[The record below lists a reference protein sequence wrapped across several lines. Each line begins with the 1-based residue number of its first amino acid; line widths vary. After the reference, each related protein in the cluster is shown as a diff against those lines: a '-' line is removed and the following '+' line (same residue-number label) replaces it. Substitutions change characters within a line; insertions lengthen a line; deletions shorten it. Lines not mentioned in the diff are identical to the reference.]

1 MPLQIPRLTKTEILN
16 GKPIKTTATMKKIY
30 TFLMSAVAL
39 VSFAACSEGLNE
51 ITVNGNE
58 TSTEVTLFA
67 EFENDTRMTLN
78 DNIPEWEAGDVI
90 YINGA
95 EFIAQTAGRAVLFKG
110 SVTEDMI
117 GQAYTAYFGTMDG
130 KVAAEQTAVAG
141 HMSKETPATAEIT
154 DFQSGMTISF
164 KNAAALLQFT
174 PSFSG
179 DVIFNVVDGETVTL
193 KGCEAGNTYYAAVTP
208 ATWSN
213 GIEVTTNNGIICKEG
228 AVGQVVERNKIYPL
242 GAIDRKVAPFKIIG
256 SHNDWTF
263 DNCEVMYETENYYVA
278 HNFKM
283 DKGSNEFKFI
293 SASATDLTNIEESY
307 GSESNSTA
315 GNAYRIWND
324 SEKLISADDGTYDIY
339 MSKEKCFYFIMP
351 AGAAIADYTIKLD
364 SWGIVGNIKDNE
376 YGADVPFYVCGKFVA
391 VRGIQPVLDYYDVFQ
406 FCLRKDHNWD
416 YKLGTSMEE
425 SYPINEVIPLDGINY
440 FKYEGLDTS
449 KQYDVYTNFS
459 NVQLVDSGSDIP
471 TSLNF
476 TIR

>member
-1 MPLQIPRLTKTEILN
+1 
-16 GKPIKTTATMKKIY
+16 
-30 TFLMSAVAL
+30 MSAVAL
-39 VSFAACSEGLNE
+39 VGFAACSEGLNE

-58 TSTEVTLFA
+58 ATTEVTLFA
-67 EFENDTRMTLN
+67 EFEDETRMTLN
-78 DNIPEWEAGDVI
+78 GNTPEWEAGDVI

-95 EFIAQTAGRAVLFKG
+95 EFIAQKAGRAVWFKG

-141 HMSKETPATAEIT
+141 HMSKETPATAEIA
-154 DFQSGMTISF
+154 DFHSGMTISF

-228 AVGQVVERNKIYPL
+228 AVGQVIERNKIYLL

-256 SHNDWTF
+256 SHNDWSL

-278 HNFKM
+278 PNFKM
-283 DKGSNEFKFI
+283 DKGSNEFKFV
-293 SASATDLTNIEESY
+293 SASATDWTNIEESY
-307 GSESNSTA
+307 GSESTSTSTA
-315 GNAYRIWND
+315 GNAYRILKD
-324 SEKLISADDGTYDIY
+324 SDKTILADDGTYDIY
-339 MSKEKCFYFIMP
+339 MSKEKFFYFIMP
-351 AGAAIADYTIKLD
+351 AGAAIADNTIKLD
-364 SWGIVGNIKDNE
+364 SWGIVGTIKDNE
-376 YGADVPFYVCGKFVA
+376 WGGDVPFYVCGKFVA
-391 VRGIQPVLDYYDVFQ
+391 VRGIQPSPYYDIFQ
-406 FCLRKDHNWD
+406 FCLRKGHNWD
-416 YKLGTSMEE
+416 FKLGTSTTEN
-425 SYPINEVIPLDGINY
+425 YPINEVIPLDGLNDVIY
-440 FKYEGLDTS
+440 KGIDTS

-459 NVQLVDSGSDIP
+459 NVLLVDSGSDIP

-476 TIR
+476 DNGSDTPASLN

>member
-1 MPLQIPRLTKTEILN
+1 
-16 GKPIKTTATMKKIY
+16 MKKIY

-39 VSFAACSEGLNE
+39 VGFAACSEGLNE

-58 TSTEVTLFA
+58 TTTEVTLFA
-67 EFENDTRMTLN
+67 EFEDETRMTLN
-78 DNIPEWEAGDVI
+78 GNTPEWEAGDVI

-95 EFIAQTAGRAVLFKG
+95 EFIAQKAGRAVWFKG

-141 HMSKETPATAEIT
+141 HMSKETPATAEIA

-228 AVGQVVERNKIYPL
+228 AVGQVIERNKIYPL

-256 SHNDWTF
+256 SHNDWSF

-278 HNFKM
+278 PNFKM
-283 DKGSNEFKFI
+283 DKGSNEFEFI
-293 SASATDLTNIEESY
+293 SASATDWTNIVESY
-307 GSESNSTA
+307 GSESTSKSTA
-315 GNAYRIWND
+315 GNAYRILKD
-324 SEKLISADDGTYDIY
+324 SDKTISADDGTYDIY
-339 MSKEKCFYFIMP
+339 MSKEKFFYFIMP
-351 AGAAIADYTIKLD
+351 AGAAIADNTIKLD
-364 SWGIVGNIKDNE
+364 SWGIVGTISGE
-376 YGADVPFYVCGKFVA
+376 VWGADVPFYVCGKFVA
-391 VRGIQPVLDYYDVFQ
+391 VRGIQPDSGYDSFA
-406 FCLRKDHNWD
+406 FCLRKDYNWD
-416 YKLGTSMEE
+416 TKIGTSTTEN
-425 SYPINEVIPLDGINY
+425 YPINEVIPLDGLNDVVYKGI
-440 FKYEGLDTS
+440 DTS

-459 NVQLVDSGSDIP
+459 NVKLVDSGSDIP
-471 TSLNF
+471 TSLNLDNGSD
-476 TIR
+476 TPASLN